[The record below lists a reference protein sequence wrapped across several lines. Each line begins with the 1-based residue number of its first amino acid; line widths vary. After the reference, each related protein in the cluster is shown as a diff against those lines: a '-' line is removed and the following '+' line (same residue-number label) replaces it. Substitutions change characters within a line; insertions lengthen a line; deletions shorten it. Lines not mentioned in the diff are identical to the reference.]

1 MNRQS
6 NLANTTKRFLQ
17 LHPNNATS
25 GGIFSPRNGLVLVRF
40 DISSSQA
47 PLLLDGSSLRLSGNF
62 TARQVGVAPNQ
73 LTNTDLNF
81 VDGFCGVNMAIE
93 NVTISSKRLNQN
105 LERINQ
111 YYRLCPSV
119 VSGAKG
125 FKEME
130 TELSIQSLSHN
141 TNALTR
147 PGLNT
152 YNQYSGVGAAVG
164 LNQRGSGFS
173 MPLYAGIFQSGQD
186 IDLSSAAMG
195 GCTIEILLRA
205 STNVVFGVGA
215 NANQAYYELSN
226 LVLTAPV
233 YEVGGAP
240 AQNGQFSFNSWSSMF
255 QTVNSSDSVL
265 SLTPGL
271 GRVTSCLINSVTAT
285 DLGNQL
291 FNSSRLGSLGEI
303 QQLRWSANGA
313 LLPLQYRLQTVNQQN
328 NGVSKAN
335 VNAPVSFQTHNLNSD
350 IVRNYLEGIK
360 TDRYNKVAGCNLA
373 YNNWS
378 GGAINQ
384 SINAG
389 RTGETPQG
397 SDGLAILYDSYGSG
411 QNFSQRVWSI
421 QLRTS
426 ATNQLNNTAQ
436 PGGVAGT
443 NRPNCIDG
451 TAATAQACS
460 VFFLSKNTILFG
472 GNGIDVQR

>member
-17 LHPNNATS
+17 LHPQNATS
-25 GGIFSPRNGLVLVRF
+25 GGIYSPRNGLVLVRF
-40 DISSSQA
+40 DISSSEA
-47 PLLLDGSSLRLSGNF
+47 PLLLDGSSLRLGGVY
-62 TARQVGVAPNQ
+62 TARQIGAAPNQ
-73 LTNTDLNF
+73 LAPGELNF
-81 VDGFCGVNMAIE
+81 LDGFCGVNMAIE

-119 VSGAKG
+119 VSGSKG
-125 FKEME
+125 LKEME
-130 TELSIQSLSHN
+130 TELSSQSLSHN
-141 TNALTR
+141 TNALSR
-147 PGLNT
+147 PGLNC
-152 YNQYSGVGAAVG
+152 YNGFSTVGPVVGAA
-164 LNQRGSGFS
+164 QRGQAFS
-173 MPLYAGIFQSGQD
+173 MPLYAGIFNSGQD
-186 IDLSSAAMG
+186 IDLSSSAMG

-205 STNVVFGVGA
+205 STNVIFGA
-215 NANQAYYELSN
+215 NASANQAYYELSN
-226 LVLTAPV
+226 LVLTCPV

-240 AQNGQFSFNSWSSMF
+240 AQGGQFSFNSWSSMF

-291 FNSSRLGSLGEI
+291 FNSSRLGSLGEV

-328 NGVSKAN
+328 NDVAKI
-335 VNAPVSFQTHNLNSD
+335 NATAPASFQVHNLNAD

-360 TDRYNKVAGCNLA
+360 TDRYNKVVGCNQS
-373 YNNWS
+373 YNSWS
-378 GGAINQ
+378 GGAVNQ
-384 SINAG
+384 TINAG

-397 SDGLAILYDSYGSG
+397 SDGLAILYDAYGSG

-426 ATNQLNNTAQ
+426 AVNQLNNTAQ
-436 PGGVAGT
+436 TGGAAGT
-443 NRPNCIDG
+443 NRANSIDG

>member
-1 MNRQS
+1 MDMRQNNLS
-6 NLANTTKRFLQ
+6 NITKRYLQ
-17 LHPNNATS
+17 LHPINATS
-25 GGIFSPRNGLVLVRF
+25 GGLYSPRNGLVLIKF
-40 DISSSQA
+40 DISSSEA

-62 TARQVGVAPNQ
+62 TARQVNGGPGNNQ
-73 LTNTDLNF
+73 IANNELNY

-119 VSGAKG
+119 VSGTRG

-130 TELSIQSLSHN
+130 TELSAQGLQHN
-141 TNALTR
+141 TNALSR
-147 PGLNT
+147 AGLCC
-152 YNQYSGVGAAVG
+152 YNQFSTVGAIPAG
-164 LNQRGSGFS
+164 QGQRGQAFS
-173 MPLYAGIFQSGQD
+173 MPLYAGIFNSGQD

-205 STNVVFGVGA
+205 STNVIFGA
-215 NANQAYYELSN
+215 NAAANQAYYELNN
-226 LVLTAPV
+226 LMLTCPV

-240 AQNGQFSFNSWSSMF
+240 QQNGQFNFNSWSSMF
-255 QTVNSSDSVL
+255 QTINSSNSVL

-271 GRVTSCLINSVTAT
+271 SRVTSCLINSVTAT

-291 FNSSRLGSLGEI
+291 FNSSRLGSLGEV

-328 NGVSKAN
+328 NDVAK
-335 VNAPVSFQTHNLNSD
+335 VNANNPVSFQVHNLNSD

-360 TDRYNKVAGCNLA
+360 TDRYNKISGTNLA

-378 GGAINQ
+378 GGAINRFL
-384 SINAG
+384 NAG
-389 RTGETPQG
+389 RTGDRPQS

-421 QLRTS
+421 QLEGS
-426 ATNQLNNTAQ
+426 ATNQLNT
-436 PGGVAGT
+436 GAGAV
-443 NRPNCIDG
+443 PNNIDG
-451 TAATAQACS
+451 TAATAQAVS
-460 VFFLSKNTILFG
+460 VFFLSKNTIMFG
-472 GNGIDVQR
+472 GTGIDVQR

>member
-17 LHPNNATS
+17 LHPQNATS
-25 GGIFSPRNGLVLVRF
+25 GGVFSPRNGLVLVRF
-40 DISSSQA
+40 DISSSEA
-47 PLLLDGSSLRLSGNF
+47 PLLLDGSSLRLAGVY
-62 TARQVGVAPNQ
+62 TARQQTGGPGNNQ
-73 LTNTDLNF
+73 LTATDLNF
-81 VDGFCGVNMAIE
+81 LDGFCGVNMAIE

-130 TELSIQSLSHN
+130 TELSNQSLSHN
-141 TNALTR
+141 TNALSR

-152 YNQYSGVGAAVG
+152 YNAYSGVGATAG
-164 LNQRGSGFS
+164 QGQRGQGFS
-173 MPLYAGIFQSGQD
+173 MPLYAGIFNSGQD

-205 STNVVFGVGA
+205 STNVVFGA
-215 NANQAYYELSN
+215 NASANQAYYELSD
-226 LVLTAPV
+226 LVLTCPV
-233 YEVGGAP
+233 YEVGGAVP
-240 AQNGQFSFNSWSSMF
+240 QGGQFSFNSWSSMF

-285 DLGNQL
+285 DLGNQN
-291 FNSSRLGSLGEI
+291 FNSSRLGSLGEV

-328 NGVSKAN
+328 NNVAK
-335 VNAPVSFQTHNLNSD
+335 VNATAPASFQVHNLNAD

-360 TDRYNKVAGCNLA
+360 TDRYNKVQGCNQS
-373 YNNWS
+373 YNSWS
-378 GGAINQ
+378 GGAVNQ
-384 SINAG
+384 TINAG
-389 RTGETPQG
+389 RTGDTPQG
-397 SDGLAILYDSYGSG
+397 SDGLAILYNSYGSG

-426 ATNQLNNTAQ
+426 AVNQLNNN
-436 PGGVAGT
+436 GT
-443 NRPNCIDG
+443 NRSNCIDG